1 MCTPLWS
8 LIFTDVC
15 RLSLRLRAKVKDKI
29 QLINNMLDQVDE
41 MIIGGGMAFT
51 FLKVLNNME
60 VRRTS
65 STCRTSTV
73 CSETLGLPLWYSHI
87 YKFTPLSLSLSLFRS
102 APPCTMRRAPA
113 SSRTLWPKPRR
124 TASRSRCP
132 ATSSPPTSLT
142 RKPSSAARPSPKASP
157 PAGWWEMFIF
167 SIYCFFFLLG
177 CFCRGNDFLCRVWT
191 VDPRAPRPSGR
202 RWPGPSWS
210 SGTAQSACLSLTTL
224 PTGRK
229 TWWTKWSRWP
239 NRAAPQ
245 SSVRKT
251 KFRVK

>member
-87 YKFTPLSLSLSLFRS
+87 YKFTPLSLSLSSDRHLPVRWGG
-102 APPCTMRRAPA
+102 RRHRQGPYGQ
-113 SSRTLWPKPRR
+113 SREERRQDHAAQRLHHRRPVWRESRRRQRDRRRRHPRR
-124 TASRSRCP
+124 LDGEKCLSFLFTAFSFFWGVSV
-132 ATSSPPTSLT
+132 AVTI
-142 RKPSSAARPSPKASP
+142 SSAGSGLWTRELQGLRGGGGPGQADRLERPS
-157 PAGWWEMFIF
+157 
-167 SIYCFFFLLG
+167 
-177 CFCRGNDFLCRVWT
+177 RRVW
-191 VDPRAPRPSGR
+191 VWQLCQRDEKHDGQSGR
-202 RWPGPSWS
+202 GDQIGLHHNHR
-210 SGTAQSACLSLTTL
+210 
-224 PTGRK
+224 
-229 TWWTKWSRWP
+229 
-239 NRAAPQ
+239 
-245 SSVRKT
+245 
-251 KFRVK
+251 